1 MKKIVFV
8 FLMITSTGYVNAQ
21 SAMITLKKGHKTI
34 ERYFPGDYINCQL
47 QSSEWIN
54 ARIYRIYNDSLQ
66 VRPFQLVQYMNSLGI
81 PSVDTLWNYDRK
93 LALNNITAFPRRD
106 HSFAYVKN
114 GTLLQIL
121 GGGYILLN
129 VINTLADGDQLF
141 ADNNG
146 VNLAIAAAVFVAGTI
161 IHASYSSEL
170 KVGHKYK
177 LQYVA
182 LAPAQ

>member
-1 MKKIVFV
+1 MLFFIFPV
-8 FLMITSTGYVNAQ
+8 IAIYSHAQ
-21 SAMITLKKGHKTI
+21 SGMITLKKGHKTI
-34 ERYFPGDYINCQL
+34 ERYFTGDYINCQL
-47 QSSEWIN
+47 QSGEWID
-54 ARIYRIYNDSLQ
+54 ARINRIYSDSLQ

-93 LALNNITAFPRRD
+93 LALDNITAFPRRD

-146 VNLAIAAAVFVAGTI
+146 INLAVAAAVFAVGTI
-161 IHASYSSEL
+161 MHVTYSPEL
-170 KVGHKYK
+170 KVGRKYK
-177 LQYVA
+177 LQYVD
-182 LAPAQ
+182 LSPAQ